1 MGSNGK
7 IAMVEATMSSEISQL
22 VSVLQSNYSIAQ
34 TRFLNKGPG
43 HFVRTRLAAVS
54 ALSIEVLSDQ
64 RLRDKLSLE
73 EIRGLLRLII
83 EVWDLAV
90 SKDGNDFDNF
100 TNSQKFLDRRD
111 LLVEAIQADAG
122 SRLLRISESSYKT
135 PDSNQIKEFIESFSP
150 AILPESKQT
159 KAKASDQISET
170 EEFDTPDFSES
181 ESESDW
187 AFIQESSSYEGPS
200 LRSWQVEAL
209 DAWEHNSAAGV
220 IEAIT
225 GTGKSMVAIAAM
237 HQTLKQGGNCLVL
250 VPTSGL
256 LEQWFRQVNQY
267 LPNAR
272 VGKLTSGHEADFNGS
287 DVIIATVQTA
297 SRRQPQP
304 RSHGLLVA
312 DEVHR
317 LGAQNFSKAL
327 NESYPRRLG
336 LSATYERQNDDGV
349 SKYLE
354 PYFGSVIFAYGYKQ
368 ALADQV
374 VAPFHLGMVGTDF
387 TPYERGKYE
396 LAEDQCRKARTY
408 LVQQCDYPEEWAL
421 FFAYVQAT
429 LKRGYKDKEFF
440 QCAKYIEGFSTKRTL
455 LAEATAKEKFLGAIS
470 PAFNE
475 QSRALVF
482 TETKESAY
490 RVAHILSKG
499 AVARPLTGD
508 SPGEERE
515 RVLKDFGSGK
525 VQVVCAPRILDE
537 GIDVPEAEWAIIV
550 AASRSKRQ
558 MIQRMGRVIR
568 LKADGRPAKIL
579 LTYIKD
585 SSEDPNYGGHEA
597 FLEEVRGPASSVT
610 MFDSDKS
617 LEVEEWLGGTV

>member
-1 MGSNGK
+1 
-7 IAMVEATMSSEISQL
+7 MSAEITQL
-22 VSVLQSNYSIAQ
+22 VSVLQSNYSIAH
-34 TRFLNKGPG
+34 TRFLNKGAG

-54 ALSIEVLSDQ
+54 AICIEILSDQ

-73 EIRGLLRLII
+73 EIRGLLRLLI

-90 SKDGNDFDNF
+90 TKEDNDFDNF
-100 TNSQKFLDRRD
+100 SNSTKFLDRRD
-111 LLVEAIQADAG
+111 LLIEAIQAEAG
-122 SRLLRISESSYKT
+122 SRLIRISESSYRT

-150 AILPESKQT
+150 ETLPGTQQNSEAKTTKQIAKVEEENALEVSAAES
-159 KAKASDQISET
+159 I
-170 EEFDTPDFSES
+170 
-181 ESESDW
+181 SESDW
-187 AFIQESSSYEGPS
+187 SFIQESSSYKGPS

-209 DAWEHNSAAGV
+209 DAWEHNSAVGV
-220 IEAIT
+220 VEAIT
-225 GTGKSMVAIAAM
+225 GTGKSLVAIAAM

-272 VGKLTSGHEADFNGS
+272 VGKLTSGHESDFNSS

-297 SRRQPQP
+297 SRRQPKP

-349 SKYLE
+349 SRFLE
-354 PYFGSVIFAYGYKQ
+354 PYFGSVIYAYGYKQ

-387 TPYERGKYE
+387 TPYEREKYQV
-396 LAEDQCRKARTY
+396 AEDQCRKARTF

-421 FFAYVQAT
+421 FFAYVQAN

-455 LAEATAKEKFLGAIS
+455 LAEASAKEKFLGEIS

-475 QSRALVF
+475 DSKALIF

-490 RVAHILSKG
+490 RVAHILSKSS
-499 AVARPLTGD
+499 VARPLTGD

-515 RVLKDFGSGK
+515 RVLRDFGAGK
-525 VQVVCAPRILDE
+525 IHVVCAPRILDE

-585 SSEDPNYGGHEA
+585 SSEDPNIGGHEA
-597 FLEEVRGPASSVT
+597 FLEEVREPASSIT
-610 MFDSDKS
+610 YFDSDGS
-617 LEVEEWLGGTV
+617 LEVQDWLGAAL

>member
-1 MGSNGK
+1 
-7 IAMVEATMSSEISQL
+7 MSAEITQL
-22 VSVLQSNYSIAQ
+22 VSVLQSNYKIAH
-34 TRFLNKGPG
+34 TRFLNKGAG

-54 ALSIEVLSDQ
+54 AICIEVLSDQ

-73 EIRGLLRLII
+73 EIRGLLRLLI

-90 SKDGNDFDNF
+90 TKEDNDFDNF
-100 TNSQKFLDRRD
+100 SNSTKFLDRRD
-111 LLVEAIQADAG
+111 LLIDAIQAEAG
-122 SRLLRISESSYKT
+122 SRLIRISQSSYRT
-135 PDSNQIKEFIESFSP
+135 PDSNQIKEFIESFTP
-150 AILPESKQT
+150 KALPGTQQNSEAKTSKQI
-159 KAKASDQISET
+159 AKI
-170 EEFDTPDFSES
+170 EEENALEVSAAES
-181 ESESDW
+181 ISESDW
-187 AFIQESSSYEGPS
+187 AFIQESSSYKGPS

-220 IEAIT
+220 VEAIT

-272 VGKLTSGHEADFNGS
+272 VGKLTSGHESDFNSS

-297 SRRQPQP
+297 SRRQPKP

-349 SKYLE
+349 SRFLE
-354 PYFGSVIFAYGYKQ
+354 PYFGSVIYAYGYKQ

-387 TPYERGKYE
+387 TPYEREKYQV
-396 LAEDQCRKARTY
+396 AEDQCRKARTY

-421 FFAYVQAT
+421 FFAYVQAN

-455 LAEATAKEKFLGAIS
+455 LAEASAKEKFLGEIS

-475 QSRALVF
+475 DSKALVF

-490 RVAHILSKG
+490 RVAHILSKSS
-499 AVARPLTGD
+499 VARPLTGD

-515 RVLKDFGSGK
+515 RVLRDFGAGK
-525 VQVVCAPRILDE
+525 IHVVCAPRILDE

-579 LTYIKD
+579 LTYIND

-597 FLEEVRGPASSVT
+597 FLEEVREPASSVT
-610 MFDSDKS
+610 YFEEDMPHQ
-617 LEVEEWLGGTV
+617 VQEWLSASHIPGD

>member
-1 MGSNGK
+1 
-7 IAMVEATMSSEISQL
+7 MSGL
-22 VSVLQSNYSIAQ
+22 VNALKSNYAIAH
-34 TRFLNKGPG
+34 TRFINKGPG

-54 ALSIEVLSDQ
+54 AISIEVLSDQ

-73 EIRGLLRLII
+73 EIKDLLRLLI

-90 SKDGNDFDNF
+90 TKDANDFDNF
-100 TNSQKFLDRRD
+100 ASSQKFLDRRD
-111 LLVEAIQADAG
+111 LLIEAIQEESG
-122 SRLLRISESSYKT
+122 SRLIRISETSLRT
-135 PDSNQIKEFIESFSP
+135 PDSTQIKEFIESFSTPTRP
-150 AILPESKQT
+150 ASEKSAPAKVPE
-159 KAKASDQISET
+159 AIENDQFSFTQEET
-170 EEFDTPDFSES
+170 V
-181 ESESDW
+181 SDW
-187 AFIQESSSYEGPS
+187 AFIQESSSYKGPV

-209 DAWEHNSAAGV
+209 DAWENSSAAGV
-220 IEAIT
+220 VEAIT

-237 HQTLKQGGNCLVL
+237 HQTLRQGGNCLVL

-272 VGKLTSGHEADFNGS
+272 VGKLTSGHESDFNSS

-297 SRRQPQP
+297 SRRQPKP
-304 RSHGLLVA
+304 RSHGLLIA

-336 LSATYERQNDDGV
+336 LSATYERQNDDGL

-354 PYFGSVIFAYGYKQ
+354 PYFGSVIYAYGYKQ

-387 TPYERGKYE
+387 TPYEREKYQV
-396 LAEDQCRKARTY
+396 AEDQCRKARTF

-421 FFAYVQAT
+421 FFAYVQAN

-455 LAEATAKEKFLGAIS
+455 LAEASAKEKFLGEIS
-470 PAFNE
+470 PAFTE
-475 QSRALVF
+475 DSKALVF

-490 RVAHILSKG
+490 RVAHILSKTS
-499 AVARPLTGD
+499 VARPLTGD
-508 SPGEERE
+508 SQGEERE
-515 RVLKDFGSGK
+515 RVLRDFGAGK
-525 VQVVCAPRILDE
+525 INVVCAPRILDE

-597 FLEEVRGPASSVT
+597 FLEEVREPASSVT
-610 MFDSDKS
+610 YFDADIPHQ
-617 LEVEEWLGGTV
+617 VHEWLTASHGLGD

>member
-1 MGSNGK
+1 
-7 IAMVEATMSSEISQL
+7 MSAEMSGL
-22 VSVLQSNYSIAQ
+22 VNALKSNYAIAH
-34 TRFLNKGPG
+34 TRFINKGPG

-54 ALSIEVLSDQ
+54 AISIEVLSDQ

-73 EIRGLLRLII
+73 EIKDLLRLLI

-90 SKDGNDFDNF
+90 TKDANDFDNF
-100 TNSQKFLDRRD
+100 ASSQKFLDRRD
-111 LLVEAIQADAG
+111 LLIEAIQEESG
-122 SRLLRISESSYKT
+122 SRLIRISETSLRT
-135 PDSNQIKEFIESFSP
+135 PDSTQIKEFIESFSTPTRP
-150 AILPESKQT
+150 ASEKSAPAKVPE
-159 KAKASDQISET
+159 AIENDQFSFTQEET
-170 EEFDTPDFSES
+170 V
-181 ESESDW
+181 SDW
-187 AFIQESSSYEGPS
+187 AFIQESSSYKGPV

-209 DAWEHNSAAGV
+209 DAWENSSAAGV
-220 IEAIT
+220 VEAIT

-237 HQTLKQGGNCLVL
+237 HQTLRQGGNCLVL

-272 VGKLTSGHEADFNGS
+272 VGKLTSGHESDFNSS

-297 SRRQPQP
+297 SRRQPKP
-304 RSHGLLVA
+304 RSHGLLIA

-336 LSATYERQNDDGV
+336 LSATYERQNDDGL

-354 PYFGSVIFAYGYKQ
+354 PYFGSVIYAYGYKQ

-387 TPYERGKYE
+387 TPYEREKYQV
-396 LAEDQCRKARTY
+396 AEDQCRKARTF

-421 FFAYVQAT
+421 FFAYVQAN

-455 LAEATAKEKFLGAIS
+455 LAEASAKEKFLGEIS
-470 PAFNE
+470 PAFTE
-475 QSRALVF
+475 DSKALVF

-490 RVAHILSKG
+490 RVAHILSKTS
-499 AVARPLTGD
+499 VARPLTGD
-508 SPGEERE
+508 SQGEERE
-515 RVLKDFGSGK
+515 RVLRDFGAGK
-525 VQVVCAPRILDE
+525 INVVCAPRILDE

-597 FLEEVRGPASSVT
+597 FLEEVREPASSVT
-610 MFDSDKS
+610 YFDADIPHQ
-617 LEVEEWLGGTV
+617 VHEWLTASHGLGD

>member
-1 MGSNGK
+1 
-7 IAMVEATMSSEISQL
+7 MSTEMSGL
-22 VSVLQSNYSIAQ
+22 VKALKSNYAIAH
-34 TRFLNKGPG
+34 TRFINKGPG

-54 ALSIEVLSDQ
+54 AISIELLSDQ
-64 RLRDKLSLE
+64 RLRDKLSLK
-73 EIRGLLRLII
+73 EIKDLLLLLI

-90 SKDGNDFDNF
+90 SKGANDFDNF
-100 TNSQKFLDRRD
+100 GSSQKFLDRRN
-111 LLVEAIQADAG
+111 LLIEAIQEEAG
-122 SRLLRISESSYKT
+122 SRLMRISEPSLRT
-135 PDSNQIKEFIESFSP
+135 PDSNQIKEFIESFSTP
-150 AILPESKQT
+150 ARHASEKFVA
-159 KAKASDQISET
+159 AKVSEVVADDQLSIT
-170 EEFDTPDFSES
+170 HEEPV
-181 ESESDW
+181 SDW
-187 AFIQESSSYEGPS
+187 AFIQESSSYKGPV

-209 DAWEHNSAAGV
+209 DAWENSSDTGV
-220 IEAIT
+220 VEAIT

-237 HQTLKQGGNCLVL
+237 HQTLRQGGNCLVL

-267 LPNAR
+267 IPNAR
-272 VGKLTSGHEADFNGS
+272 VGKLTSGHESDFNSS

-297 SRRQPQP
+297 SRRQPKP
-304 RSHGLLVA
+304 RSHGLLIA

-317 LGAQNFSKAL
+317 LGAQNFSKSL

-349 SKYLE
+349 TKYLE
-354 PYFGSVIFAYGYKQ
+354 PYFGSVIYAYGYKQ

-374 VAPFHLGMVGTDF
+374 VAPFHLGLVGTDF

-421 FFAYVQAT
+421 FFAYVQAN
-429 LKRGYKDKEFF
+429 LKRGFKDKEFF

-455 LAEATAKEKFLGAIS
+455 LAEASAKEIFLGEIS
-470 PAFNE
+470 SAFTD
-475 QSRALVF
+475 QSKALVF

-499 AVARPLTGD
+499 ANARPLTGD

-515 RVLKDFGSGK
+515 RVLRDFGAGK
-525 VQVVCAPRILDE
+525 IQVVCAPRILDE

-568 LKADGRPAKIL
+568 LKADGRAAKIL
-579 LTYIKD
+579 LTYIKN
-585 SSEDPNYGGHEA
+585 SSEDPDFGGHEA
-597 FLEEVRGPASSVT
+597 FLDEVRGPASSITV
-610 MFDSDKS
+610 FNSDNS
-617 LEVEEWLGGTV
+617 REVEEWLKAEL

>member
-1 MGSNGK
+1 
-7 IAMVEATMSSEISQL
+7 MSGL
-22 VSVLQSNYSIAQ
+22 VKALKSNYAISHN
-34 TRFLNKGPG
+34 RFINKGPG

-54 ALSIEVLSDQ
+54 AISIEVLSDQ

-73 EIRGLLRLII
+73 EVKDLLQLLI

-90 SKDGNDFDNF
+90 SNEANDFDNF
-100 TNSQKFLDRRD
+100 ASSQKFLDRRD
-111 LLVEAIQADAG
+111 LLIEAIQEDAG
-122 SRLLRISESSYKT
+122 SRLIRISETSLRT
-135 PDSNQIKEFIESFSP
+135 PDSTQIKEYIESFSTP
-150 AILPESKQT
+150 ARPVSEKSAPAKVPE
-159 KAKASDQISET
+159 AIENDQFSIIH
-170 EEFDTPDFSES
+170 EEPV
-181 ESESDW
+181 SDW
-187 AFIQESSSYEGPS
+187 AFIQESSSYRGPV

-209 DAWEHNSAAGV
+209 DAWEYSSAAGV
-220 IEAIT
+220 VEAIT

-237 HQTLKQGGNCLVL
+237 HQTLRQGGNCLVL

-272 VGKLTSGHEADFNGS
+272 VGKLTSGHESDFNSS

-297 SRRQPQP
+297 SRRQPKP
-304 RSHGLLVA
+304 RSHGLLIA

-349 SKYLE
+349 STYLE
-354 PYFGSVIFAYGYKQ
+354 PYFGSVIYAYGYKQ

-387 TPYERGKYE
+387 TPYEREKYQV
-396 LAEDQCRKARTY
+396 AEDQCRKARTF

-421 FFAYVQAT
+421 FFAYVQAN

-455 LAEATAKEKFLGAIS
+455 LAEASAKEKFLGEIS
-470 PAFNE
+470 PAFTE
-475 QSRALVF
+475 DSKALVF

-490 RVAHILSKG
+490 RVAHILSKTS
-499 AVARPLTGD
+499 VARPLTGD
-508 SPGEERE
+508 SLGEERE
-515 RVLKDFGSGK
+515 RVLRDFGAGK
-525 VQVVCAPRILDE
+525 INVVCAPRILDE

-579 LTYIKD
+579 LTYIKN
-585 SSEDPNYGGHEA
+585 SSEDPNFGGHEA
-597 FLEEVRGPASSVT
+597 FLEEVREPAWSVT
-610 MFDSDKS
+610 VFDSDKS
-617 LEVEEWLGGTV
+617 KEVQEWLSASM

>member
-1 MGSNGK
+1 
-7 IAMVEATMSSEISQL
+7 MSVEISQL
-22 VSVLQSNYSIAQ
+22 VSVLQTNFAIAH
-34 TRFLNKGPG
+34 TRFINKGPG

-54 ALSIEVLSDQ
+54 AITLEVLSEERLRDALSIE
-64 RLRDKLSLE
+64 
-73 EIRGLLRLII
+73 EIRSLLRLLI

-90 SKDGNDFDNF
+90 AKDDNDFNNF
-100 TNSQKFLDRRD
+100 ASSPKFLDRRD
-111 LLVEAIQADAG
+111 LLIEAIQAEAG
-122 SRLLRISESSYKT
+122 SRLLRISETSYRT
-135 PDSNQIKEFIESFSP
+135 PDSLQIKEFIESFSP
-150 AILPESKQT
+150 STLSEVQEDEIVEDQNQKSGEGQEVRQVSSKRNS
-159 KAKASDQISET
+159 AT
-170 EEFDTPDFSES
+170 EV

-187 AFIQESSSYEGPS
+187 AYIQESSSYKGPA
-200 LRSWQVEAL
+200 LRSWQVQAL
-209 DAWEHNSAAGV
+209 DAWEYNSAAGV
-220 IEAIT
+220 VEAIT

-272 VGKLTSGHEADFNGS
+272 VGKLTSGHESDFSNA

-297 SRRQPQP
+297 SRRQPKP

-327 NESYPRRLG
+327 NASYPRRLG

-354 PYFGSVIFAYGYKQ
+354 PYFGSVIYAYGYKQ
-368 ALADQV
+368 ALIDQV

-408 LVQQCDYPEEWAL
+408 LVNQCDYPEEWAL

-429 LKRGYKDKEFF
+429 LKRGFKDKEFF

-455 LAEATAKEKFLGAIS
+455 LAEASAKESLLGEIS
-470 PAFNE
+470 SAFTE
-475 QSRALVF
+475 QSKALVF

-490 RVAHILSKG
+490 RVAHILSRG
-499 AVARPLTGD
+499 ANARPLTGD

-525 VQVVCAPRILDE
+525 IQVVCAPRILDE

-579 LTYIKD
+579 LTYIKNT
-585 SSEDPNYGGHEA
+585 SEDPAYGGHEA
-597 FLEEVRGPASSVT
+597 FLEEVRDPASSVSL
-610 MFDSDKS
+610 FDSGNS
-617 LEVEEWLGGTV
+617 EEVREWLQASF

>member
-1 MGSNGK
+1 
-7 IAMVEATMSSEISQL
+7 MSAEITQL
-22 VSVLQSNYSIAQ
+22 VSVLQSNYKIAH
-34 TRFLNKGPG
+34 TRFLNKGAG

-54 ALSIEVLSDQ
+54 AICIEVLSDQ

-73 EIRGLLRLII
+73 EIRGLLRLLI

-90 SKDGNDFDNF
+90 TKEDNDFDNF
-100 TNSQKFLDRRD
+100 SNSTKFLDRRD
-111 LLVEAIQADAG
+111 LLIDAIQAEAG
-122 SRLLRISESSYKT
+122 SRLIRISQSSYRT
-135 PDSNQIKEFIESFSP
+135 PDSNQIKEFIESFTP
-150 AILPESKQT
+150 KALPGTQQNSEAKTSKQI
-159 KAKASDQISET
+159 AKI
-170 EEFDTPDFSES
+170 EEENALEVSAAES
-181 ESESDW
+181 ISESDW
-187 AFIQESSSYEGPS
+187 AFIQESSSYKGPS

-220 IEAIT
+220 VEAIT

-272 VGKLTSGHEADFNGS
+272 VGKLTSGHESDFNSS

-349 SKYLE
+349 SRFLE
-354 PYFGSVIFAYGYKQ
+354 PYFGSVIYAYGYKQ

-387 TPYERGKYE
+387 TPYEREKYQV
-396 LAEDQCRKARTY
+396 AEDQCRKARTY

-421 FFAYVQAT
+421 FFAYVQAN

-455 LAEATAKEKFLGAIS
+455 LAEASAKEKFLGEIS

-475 QSRALVF
+475 DSKALVF

-490 RVAHILSKG
+490 RVAHILSKSS
-499 AVARPLTGD
+499 VARPLTGD

-515 RVLKDFGSGK
+515 RVLRDFGAGK
-525 VQVVCAPRILDE
+525 IHVVCAPRILDE

-579 LTYIKD
+579 LTYIND

-597 FLEEVRGPASSVT
+597 FLEEVREPASSVT
-610 MFDSDKS
+610 YFEEDMPHQ
-617 LEVEEWLGGTV
+617 VQEWLSASHIPGD